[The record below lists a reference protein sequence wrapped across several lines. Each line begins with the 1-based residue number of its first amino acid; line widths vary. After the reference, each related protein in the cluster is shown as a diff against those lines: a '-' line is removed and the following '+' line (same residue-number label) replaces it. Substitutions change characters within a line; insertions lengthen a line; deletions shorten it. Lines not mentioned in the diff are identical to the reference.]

1 MTNLRFSTAQQVI
14 DAFPVL
20 KEDFKGGNLQV
31 QSIAFVQQLLE
42 AGQISQAF
50 ALCAFMLPRREAAGW
65 LCENLRKFGGSF
77 PGEDEALLGLAE
89 SWVQNPTEKNRGAAL
104 AAAMSSGFRT
114 GPAWA
119 AAAAGWSG
127 GDIGNDPANPVLP
140 PPHLTG
146 QSVKTG
152 LIMGY
157 WNIFGESRDIRAK
170 EAIEHALDILQ
181 PVG

>member
-77 PGEDEALLGLAE
+77 REEDEALLGLAE
-89 SWVQNPTEKNRGAAL
+89 SWVQNPTEKSRGAAL
-104 AAAMSSGFRT
+104 AAAMTSGFRT

-127 GDIGNDPANPVLP
+127 GDIGNDPANPVPP

-146 QSVKTG
+146 QAVKTG
-152 LIMGY
+152 FIISY
-157 WNIFGESRDIRAK
+157 WNVFGENRDVRAK
-170 EAIEHALDILQ
+170 EAIKRALDLLQ
-181 PVG
+181 PAK